1 VNPLAGTDDR
11 DLPSSI
17 LERFR
22 SARESDHRARLADF
36 ALPVGHPM
44 HVSVLVALIRFDRS
58 WHRDRGHDKSLD
70 DYRHDFPTL
79 FDDPDAVRAVTMPDG
94 ENGDASS
101 SPPSNV
107 LWHPSAGRLSEAGDS
122 WPTPFR
128 ITNGAP
134 AGADGIPSGA
144 SLYDAAEL
152 YQRFRESNV
161 VADAGDLSAFFAS
174 ARAEAPTL
182 DLFRDIRRSHP
193 AFADRLARAASSM
206 PAPGRDFLGFQLVEV
221 IGRGAF
227 GRVFLARQKDLAD
240 RPVVLK
246 ITAERAGESQT
257 LAQLQHTNI
266 VPIYSVHNRD
276 PLVALCMPYFGA
288 TTLGDVVGSLGSGAA
303 LPQSGKYIVSTV
315 ASRKKVTDA
324 RGTPAGSGR
333 PGTGLPVTASKPA
346 ATAGEAREAVGGRG
360 GVTLEALEGFSYVHA
375 VLWIGARLADGLG
388 HAHERGILHRDLKPA
403 NILLT
408 DDGQPM
414 LLDFNLSEDT
424 KLRGSA
430 SAARAGGTLPYMSP
444 EQLEAFRDGRP
455 LDERSDLYSLGLILF
470 ELLTGKPAFPWQQ
483 GSSDVVV
490 EKMLVDR
497 KTMRPRLRCH
507 NGRVSP
513 AVESV
518 VLHCLEYNPARRY
531 QSARDLQE
539 DIERHLADLPLK
551 HAPEPSLHER
561 ARKWRRR
568 HPRLASSTTVAAGC
582 GVILLAA
589 AALFAVRLQHVRRL
603 EALDTL
609 AGFRDD
615 VRVASFLLNKPDP
628 GRDPKELDEGVRLVS
643 GALGR
648 YHLFESGQLDDRL
661 PAVRYLPSDDDREAV
676 RAEAREALQTLA
688 RASGVQAERER
699 DQVHRRERVEQ
710 GLRMLGLASAGRG
723 EATKAELL
731 QGADLNRQLGNDQ
744 ESDRLEKEAKALTPR
759 TSNELLALAVRLS
772 DHREFNRALKLLRE
786 STRRNPRDVWAWF
799 YQGYCLQ
806 QMDVDLQEAVCCY
819 TASLALAP
827 RHQNRYLAVFNRGL
841 VYVRL
846 QHYAEAI
853 ADFDEAARLRPE
865 SAEAVLNRGIARAEM
880 ATGKYAEAIVDYD
893 EALRIDP
900 SIRRVYFL
908 RAYAR
913 EKIGDTEGAHR
924 DRQEGLRGEPTDEL
938 SWIDRA
944 VARIDTEP
952 AAALADLNRALEINP
967 NSLLALQ
974 NKAHV
979 LGEDPARQEEAVA
992 VLNREV
998 ALYPDFVRG
1007 RIGRGVHLAR
1017 LGRRTEALADARESL
1032 ARSNHAETYYQAAN
1046 IYALTSRQN
1055 PEDAL
1060 QCFSLLWMALQG
1072 GFGLEFVDK
1081 DSDFDPVRSHPEFKR
1096 VVKAARELHAAAR
1109 KSGE

>member
-17 LERFR
+17 LQRFR

-36 ALPVGHPM
+36 VLPVGHPM
-44 HVSVLVALIRFDRS
+44 HVSVLVALIRFDRT
-58 WHRDRGHDKSLD
+58 WHRDRGQDKSLD

-79 FDDPDAVRAVTMPDG
+79 FDDPDAVRAVTMADG
-94 ENGDASS
+94 ETGHVPL
-101 SPPSNV
+101 PPPPA
-107 LWHPSAGRLSEAGDS
+107 LWHPSAGRLAETGDS
-122 WPTPFR
+122 WPGPFR
-128 ITNGAP
+128 LTNGTP
-134 AGADGIPSGA
+134 AGADGNPAGT
-144 SLYDAAEL
+144 SLHDAAEL
-152 YQRFRESNV
+152 YHRFRETNNG
-161 VADAGDLSAFFAS
+161 ADARDLSDFFAS

-182 DLFRDIRRSHP
+182 DLFRDIHRSHP
-193 AFADRLARAASSM
+193 AFADRLARAVSSM
-206 PAPGRDFLGFQLVEV
+206 PVPGRDFLGFRLETV

-227 GRVFLARQKDLAD
+227 GRVFLARQRELAN
-240 RPVVLK
+240 RLVVLK
-246 ITAERAGESQT
+246 VTAERAGESQT

-266 VPIYSVHNRD
+266 VPIYSVHAQD
-276 PLVALCMPYFGA
+276 PFVGLCMPYFG
-288 TTLGDVVGSLGSGAA
+288 TTTMADIVGILGSGAA
-303 LPQSGKYIVSTV
+303 LPQSGKQLVTTLN
-315 ASRKKVTDA
+315 SRRKMTEA
-324 RGTPAGSGR
+324 RGTPAGSARTGA
-333 PGTGLPVTASKPA
+333 GLPVAAASEPA
-346 ATAGEAREAVGGRG
+346 ATDEGTPKSARGRG

-375 VLWIGARLADGLG
+375 VLWIGARLADGLR
-388 HAHERGILHRDLKPA
+388 HAHARGILHRDLKPA
-403 NILLT
+403 NVLLT

-430 SAARAGGTLPYMSP
+430 AAARAGGTLPYMSP
-444 EQLEAFRDGRP
+444 EQLETFRDGRP
-455 LDERSDLYSLGLILF
+455 LDERSDLYALGLILF
-470 ELLTGKPAFPWQQ
+470 ELLTGKPAFPWRH

-497 KTMRPRLRCH
+497 KTGRPRLRCH

-513 AVESV
+513 AVESI
-518 VLHCLEYNPARRY
+518 VLHCLEYDPARRY
-531 QSARDLQE
+531 RSARDLQE
-539 DIERHLADLPLK
+539 DIERHLADRPLK
-551 HAPEPSLHER
+551 HAPEPSLRER
-561 ARKWRRR
+561 AGKWRRR
-568 HPRLASSTTVAAGC
+568 HPRLASSSTVAAGC
-582 GVILLAA
+582 GVVLLAA

-603 EALDTL
+603 EALDNL
-609 AGFRDD
+609 AGFRGD
-615 VRVASFLLNKPDP
+615 VQAAGFLLNKPDP
-628 GRDPKELDEGVRLVS
+628 DRDPKDLDEGVRLVT
-643 GALGR
+643 GALAR
-648 YHLFESGQLDDRL
+648 YHVLDNGRLDDRL
-661 PAVRYLPSDDDREAV
+661 PAVHYLPSDGDREAL

-699 DQVHRRERVEQ
+699 DQGRRREKAEH
-710 GLRMLGLASAGRG
+710 GLRVLGLACTGG
-723 EATKAELL
+723 DGATKAELL
-731 QGADLNRQLGNDQ
+731 QSADLNRQLGNEQ
-744 ESDRLEKEAKALTPR
+744 ESIRLEQEAEALTPR
-759 TSNELLALAVRLS
+759 TSGELLALAVRLS

-806 QMDVDLQEAVCCY
+806 QLDVNQQEAVSCY

-827 RHQNRYLAVFNRGL
+827 QHTNRYLALFNRGL
-841 VYVRL
+841 TYVRL
-846 QHYAEAI
+846 QHYTEAI
-853 ADFDEAARLRPE
+853 ADFDEAARVRPD

-880 ATGKYAEAIVDYD
+880 ATGQYAEAIADYD

-900 SIRRVYFL
+900 SVRRVYFL

-913 EKIGDTEGAHR
+913 EKAGDSEGARR
-924 DRQEGLRGEPTDEL
+924 DRAEGMRGEPTDEL

-992 VLNREV
+992 VLNKEV

-1032 ARSNHAETYYQAAN
+1032 ARSSHAETYYQAAN
-1046 IYALTSRQN
+1046 IYSLTSRQN

-1060 QCFSLLWMALQG
+1060 QCFPLLWMALQG

-1081 DSDFDPVRSHPEFKR
+1081 DSDFDPVRSHPEFRR
-1096 VVKAARELHAAAR
+1096 VVKAARELRAAAR
-1109 KSGE
+1109 KSDE